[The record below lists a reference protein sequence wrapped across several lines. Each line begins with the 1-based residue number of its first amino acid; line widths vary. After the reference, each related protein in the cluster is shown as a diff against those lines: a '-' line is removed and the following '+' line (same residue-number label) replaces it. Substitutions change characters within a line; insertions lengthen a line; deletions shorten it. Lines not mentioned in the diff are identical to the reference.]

1 MRSVIKHWL
10 TTHRDF
16 SAYVSYYRGHE
27 RSVAVSLLLSV
38 LQTVA
43 LFPIPLVVKH
53 LFDHALPDKNVGYLL
68 LLATGVVGLLIL
80 SSLITLLNRH
90 ITLSTSKAVLYAIRR
105 ELAFRSLFFGKHF
118 YATEDLDGVHSRTVL
133 DTERIDRMTNA
144 LLSSVLPGALVAVS
158 LSCLLAYINPFL
170 FLVTF
175 AIFPPLYLVGKLLG
189 KRVQTSI
196 QEFHRDFASYS
207 KGASFILT
215 FNELISLST
224 AEAHELELQEKR
236 IANLQHSSKRMA
248 FISASYGV
256 VQGNVLMLG
265 GVVILVIGGLQIM
278 SGVTTVGA
286 IVSFYVTLN
295 LALSS
300 AKQLTGS
307 VPLLIE
313 GSESLHGVL
322 TLLRRPQPPTNTLPY
337 AGLTKSIVFDS
348 VTFAH
353 HESFSLR
360 NVTFDIRKGETVG
373 VFGPSGSGKSTL
385 MGLLLGLYTPDSGSI
400 RIDAHDIHTIDKIA
414 YRHAVGVLPQ
424 DPLLFPG
431 SIQDNLTYGL
441 PDVSPTEIERITKLC
456 RVDDF
461 VRTLPEGYQTD
472 VGNRSVQISGGQ
484 KQRIAIAR
492 ALLRSPDIL
501 ILDEPDNNLDEAL
514 IGQILEEI
522 KKLGITVVL
531 ISHTSALQRM
541 VDRSFVIRD
550 GTVHEEIHHK
560 Q

>member
-1 MRSVIKHWL
+1 M
-10 TTHRDF
+10 
-16 SAYVSYYRGHE
+16 
-27 RSVAVSLLLSV
+27 

-43 LFPIPLVVKH
+43 LFPVPLVVKH
-53 LFDHALPDKNVGYLL
+53 LFDHALPDKNAGYLL
-68 LLATGVVGLLIL
+68 LLATSVVGLLIV
-80 SSLITLLNRH
+80 SSLITLFNRH

-105 ELAFRSLFFGKHF
+105 ELAYRSLFFGRHF

-144 LLSSVLPGALVAVS
+144 LLSNVLPGALVAVS

-175 AIFPPLYLVGKLLG
+175 AIFPPLYVVGKLLG
-189 KRVQTSI
+189 KRVQLSI

-224 AEAHELELQEKR
+224 AESHELALQERR

-278 SGVTTVGA
+278 NGVTTVGA

-300 AKQLTGS
+300 AKQVAGS

-322 TLLRRPQPPTNTLPY
+322 ALLQRPQPATNTLPY
-337 AGLTKSIVFDS
+337 AGLKKNIVFDS
-348 VTFAH
+348 VTFSH
-353 HESFSLR
+353 NESFSLR

-400 RIDAHDIHTIDKIA
+400 RIDSHDIHTTDKIG
-414 YRHAVGVLPQ
+414 YRRAIGVLPQ

-441 PDVSPTEIERITKLC
+441 TDVSPADIERIAKLC

-461 VRTLPEGYQTD
+461 VRALPHAYQTD

-501 ILDEPDNNLDEAL
+501 ILDEPDNNLDETT
-514 IGQILEEI
+514 ITQILEEI
-522 KKLGITVVL
+522 KKLGITLVL
-531 ISHTSALQRM
+531 ISHTTALQRA
-541 VDRSFVIRD
+541 VDRSFIIRD
-550 GTVHEEIHHK
+550 GTVQEEMHHK
-560 Q
+560 